1 MANRG
6 AKRRKS
12 SGVWDAKE
20 CALLLIDYQSHSMH
34 GIRSSDPE
42 AVELNAR
49 CLAKAAVASGIPV
62 VLSTI
67 AVSLGLGKPTI
78 LALRNEVPNVP
89 EIDRT
94 TVDAWED
101 PNFIKA
107 VRKTGRKRLVMSGVH
122 TEASLAYAV
131 VGALKDNDYEIGFVA
146 DAGGGL
152 TKEAHDIAV
161 LRMIQAGA
169 VPHTTIALITEW
181 FRDWSS
187 PLATTARELVVRTTP
202 EPPSRPS
209 LEAGWHSLTSPSAGG
224 VTHRPLTRPSAR
236 PEVLMPWEHA

>member
-107 VRKTGRKRLVMSGVH
+107 VRKTGRKRLVMGGVK
-122 TEASLAYAV
+122 TEASLAYTV
-131 VGALKDNDYEIGFVA
+131 VAALKDDYEIGFVA
-146 DAGGGL
+146 DASGGL

-181 FRDWSS
+181 FRDWNS
-187 PLATTARELVVRTTP
+187 PLATAARQLLVRTTP

-209 LEAGWHSLTSPSAGG
+209 IGANWRS
-224 VTHRPLTRPSAR
+224 PSAR
-236 PEVLMPWEHA
+236 PEVLMPWEQA